1 MQIRLATE
9 NDVESL
15 VDLWMELMEY
25 TLQFGFLFKVEN
37 EKRKS
42 AEEILL
48 SHFSK
53 HGSRIYIIESGNQ
66 IVAMLIAR
74 IDLRPEVF
82 CYRKIGYIA
91 ETIVTKHF
99 RGDHAGSTLV
109 AAVHDWFREE
119 KVDYCEL
126 QVAIRNESSMQFW
139 KSKGYEPQLVR
150 MTHIL
155 K

>member
-9 NDVESL
+9 QDIESL

-25 TLQFGFLFKVEN
+25 TIPFGFLFKVEN

-53 HGSRIYIIESGNQ
+53 HGSRIYIIESGNR
-66 IVAMLIAR
+66 IVAMLIAH
-74 IDLRPEVF
+74 IDIRPEIF
-82 CYRKIGYIA
+82 SYRKIGYIG
-91 ETIVTKHF
+91 ETIVSKDF
-99 RGDHAGSTLV
+99 RGNHVGSTLV
-109 AAVHDWFREE
+109 AVVHDWFREE

-126 QVAIRNESSMQFW
+126 QVAIRNDSSMQFW

-150 MTHIL
+150 MTHML

>member
-9 NDVESL
+9 LDIESL

-25 TLQFGFLFKVEN
+25 TVQFGFLFKVEN

-42 AEEILL
+42 VEEFFLPL
-48 SHFSK
+48 FSK
-53 HGSRIYIIESGNQ
+53 QGSRIYIIESDNRV
-66 IVAMLIAR
+66 VAMLIGR
-74 IDLRPEVF
+74 IDQRPEVF
-82 CYRKIGYIA
+82 SHRKIGYIA
-91 ETIVTKHF
+91 ETVVSKDF
-99 RGDHAGSTLV
+99 RGKHAGSALV

-139 KSKGYEPQLVR
+139 KSKGYEPQVVR
-150 MTHIL
+150 MTHVL